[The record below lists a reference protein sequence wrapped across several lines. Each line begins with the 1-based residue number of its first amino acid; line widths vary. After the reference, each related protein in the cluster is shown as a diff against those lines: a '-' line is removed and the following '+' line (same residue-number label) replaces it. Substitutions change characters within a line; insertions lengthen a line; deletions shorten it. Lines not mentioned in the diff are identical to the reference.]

1 MRDRLRA
8 LYYPDFVADFITIV
22 KSILLFDEIHFMDRP
37 AFTFQ
42 TGGTFGLMGAA
53 SPLRSYEQAF
63 RDAGVPFYVHGAPGG
78 PVGGELLEQIK
89 ADLSDKRFLSRFQEG
104 LRTSDHFRDLHI
116 PAGNYGNAETQETI
130 TRKVVAIDL
139 EKYPSPFELFS
150 DPKISHFD
158 YSTSEGTIKGLVS
171 EAVTCSAKMNFAL
184 HVGARQGFSPL
195 ADASPY
201 SSLLAAKYSRA
212 LSMASKA
219 GQKIPTTDLSLAIL
233 DELVRPE
240 RLYGLKMGDAIKY
253 RRESETAREAFLE
266 HLTALSAKLA
276 DIPADGDYNV
286 AIRKII
292 DAEIGPA
299 AREFQKKLDKV
310 YEKLFGSFVKGAIGY
325 AGSSTAVQIFGDLSW
340 PNLLKLAG
348 AAGAYVAQQAIDAA
362 VEKRAIRRDSALSY
376 LLDLEGH
383 K

>member
-1 MRDRLRA
+1 
-8 LYYPDFVADFITIV
+8 
-22 KSILLFDEIHFMDRP
+22 
-37 AFTFQ
+37 
-42 TGGTFGLMGAA
+42 MGAA
-53 SPLRSYEQAF
+53 SPLRSYEQEF

-78 PVGGELLEQIK
+78 PVGGEFLEQIK
-89 ADLSDKRFLSRFQEG
+89 ADVSDKRFLSRFQEG

-116 PAGNYGNAETQETI
+116 PPGNYGNAETQETI

-139 EKYPSPFELFS
+139 QKYPSPFELFS
-150 DPKISHFD
+150 NPKIPHFD
-158 YSTSEGTIKGLVS
+158 YSTAEGTVKGLVS

-184 HVGARQGFSPL
+184 DVGARQGFSPL

-201 SSLLAAKYSRA
+201 ASLLAAKYGRA
-212 LSMASKA
+212 LSTASNA

-240 RLYGLKMGDAIKY
+240 RLYGLKMCDAIKY
-253 RRESETAREAFLE
+253 RKESETAREAFLE
-266 HLTALSAKLA
+266 HLASLSAKLA
-276 DIPADGDYNV
+276 VIPADGDYND

-292 DAEIGPA
+292 DAEIRPA
-299 AREFQKKLDKV
+299 ARTFQKKLDKV
-310 YEKLFGSFVKGAIGY
+310 YDELFGGLVKGVVGY
-325 AGSSTAVQIFGDLSW
+325 AGSSAAVQIFCDLSW

-348 AAGAYVAQQAIDAA
+348 AAGAYVAIQGINAV

-383 K
+383 R